1 MPATT
6 LAAAATGLPM
16 QTLPTV
22 TEIAPGYIAHK
33 VDDNRATP
41 LLSEGD
47 YVVVDTADT
56 MPVPGGMFLVEWSNG
71 RRSLMSTRPT
81 ACEIKRDENGRS
93 YYNMRKDGPDT
104 VWYFDPLIAPRSM
117 EEIQEW
123 IKAGRMMGT
132 SDGPYD
138 LDHMRSK
145 IVGRLVG
152 AVDGE
157 AATEWAV
164 RQVGDYE
171 IAIDRQAKKAA
182 EGFDPELWID
192 LRDRAGQVSVLTVNG
207 GKLGILAW
215 FVDHDSDDATRIYK
229 EYSAVFAAE
238 RDGHA
243 YSSAKLEAALR
254 RAGRVMT
261 LKADGW
267 HPDPKMPAHVRA
279 AHVPANRRSVAWEAA
294 S

>member
-1 MPATT
+1 MPAAP
-6 LAAAATGLPM
+6 LAAAATGLPTH
-16 QTLPTV
+16 TLPTV
-22 TEIAPGYIAHK
+22 TEIVPGYIAHK
-33 VDDNRATP
+33 VDDNRAAP

-47 YVVVDTADT
+47 YVVVDTGDT

-81 ACEIKRDENGRS
+81 ACERRLDEQGRAHLF
-93 YYNMRKDGPDT
+93 MRKDGPGT
-104 VWYFDPLIAPRSM
+104 VWYFDPLIAPRSKQ
-117 EEIQEW
+117 EIQAW

-138 LDHMRSK
+138 LDYMRSK

-152 AVDGE
+152 VVDGE

-192 LRDRAGQVSVLTVNG
+192 LRDRTGQVSVLTVNG

-215 FVDHDSDDATRIYK
+215 FVDHDSDETTRIYK
-229 EYSAVFAAE
+229 EHRAVFDAE

-243 YSSAKLEAALR
+243 YSHAQPEAALR
-254 RAGRVMT
+254 KAGRVMT
-261 LKADGW
+261 LKPDGW

-279 AHVPANRRSVAWEAA
+279 AHCPEVRRAVA
-294 S
+294 